1 MTDVPVNPK
10 VLIWAR
16 LERGFDVP
24 GAAAR
29 LGVPEEELLE
39 LESGARHPSVGELRN
54 MSAKYEIGFSSLL
67 MPDVLPSETRLKL
80 QDFRT
85 HGSGAPGKWNP
96 ELLMEMDDINVLID
110 AMADLRDADPA
121 LFANKLPKAS
131 FATGAEK
138 VAVDERSRVGL
149 DVSTQAAWKT
159 DATAFKTLRSLV
171 EAQGVFVYQV
181 NASTTDDWRGMAI
194 FDERKIPVIV
204 INSNEAFPAARSF
217 TLFHEYAHLLLR
229 QSAITDHR
237 SRDANE
243 EYCNKFAA
251 YFLMPAQEFRGAALS
266 VGGGFRNYWT
276 DTHLRK
282 IGGVFKTSMSAVALH
297 LENLDLAPDGFFNVK
312 VSEWRVREKK
322 DSKPPIVPYY
332 DKIANRLGVQHI
344 KVVLEALDRKRINQL
359 DAFEM
364 LDVQASNFA
373 KLRAKIMER
382 EAGFGWRP

>member
-1 MTDVPVNPK
+1 VTDVPVNPK

-16 LERGFDVP
+16 LERGFDVS

-39 LESGARHPSVGELRN
+39 LENGVRRPSVGELRN

-67 MPDVLPSETRLKL
+67 MPDVLPSETRLNVK
-80 QDFRT
+80 DFRT

-96 ELLMEMDDINVLID
+96 DLLMEMDDINVLID
-110 AMADLRDADPA
+110 AMADLRNADPT
-121 LFANKLPKAS
+121 LFGNTLPSADVATDAAQIAAN
-131 FATGAEK
+131 
-138 VAVDERSRVGL
+138 ERSRIGL
-149 DVSTQAAWKT
+149 DVDSQASWKT
-159 DATAFKTLRSLV
+159 DANAFNRLRSLV

-181 NASTTDDWRGMAI
+181 NASTTDDWRGIAI

-204 INSNEAFPAARSF
+204 INSNETFPAAKSF

-237 SRDANE
+237 SRDSQE

-251 YFLMPAQEFRGAALS
+251 HFLMPLREFKGVALS

-276 DTHLRK
+276 DTQLRK
-282 IGGVFKTSMSAVALH
+282 IGSVFKTSMSAVALH
-297 LENLDLAPDGFFNVK
+297 LESHGLAPDGFFAAK
-312 VSEWRVREKK
+312 LSEWRVREKK
-322 DSKPPIVPYY
+322 DSKPGIVPYY

-344 KVVLEALDRKRINQL
+344 KVVLEALDRKRIDQL

-373 KLRAKIMER
+373 KLRAKVMER
-382 EAGFGWRP
+382 EAGYGWRP